1 MRRTLVIY
9 LSAQIKFRHVLPQLR
24 GIALSCRV
32 SAHDP
37 TSHQIV
43 VLEALGQGPSRPW
56 GHFVEQGLQRE
67 HRSSRGIHEMI
78 EALCVLPAFAVGVAK
93 ELLRVVVRS
102 AVSAVDH
109 RGLLY
114 KHRNYYLA
122 DLLEGPPSMVD
133 LDAFLDGTEA
143 LVECVLPLHL
153 YVS

>member
-1 MRRTLVIY
+1 M
-9 LSAQIKFRHVLPQLR
+9 
-24 GIALSCRV
+24 

-78 EALCVLPAFAVGVAK
+78 EALGVLPAFAVGVAQ

-102 AVSAVDH
+102 AKSVVDH

-114 KHRNYYLA
+114 KHRNYYFT
-122 DLLEGPPSMVD
+122 DLPEGLPSMIY
-133 LDAFLDGTEA
+133 LDALLDGSEA
-143 LVECVLPLHL
+143 FVDCMLPLHL
-153 YVS
+153 LYLRF